1 MKNIGWLP
9 YKLNPIYAGVR
20 IRCLNPLK
28 QLHGDGVIGL
38 YEPDSLARYDAL
50 VCQAMYSHAD
60 AVGDDIAWKD
70 FLAKIDLRR
79 QQGMRLIVDDC
90 DNHLLEQVHSPEW
103 TTQATRI
110 RQLMERADT
119 LVCSTEALLS
129 VVREQGFTQPGYVV
143 GDAVESEAELQF
155 GDSWLRRYL
164 NPKRWPSLRKTAEHK
179 AWVAQQRASG
189 HIPLVWFGNHG
200 VGYAEGGMLDLLKLQ
215 AQLEQM
221 YPTRPVSLTV
231 MSNHRGKYEQH
242 IQPWRIPTRYI
253 DWDRTTFL
261 EVLRA
266 HEVAVVPVQLN
277 DFTRCKSNNRVATAL
292 QNGLNVVADS
302 IPAYEPLR
310 PYCLLDDWQ
319 NLSAY
324 LQNHDL
330 RKSQLQSATAYLQAH
345 CSQAAVAQ
353 QWRQV
358 FERLD

>member
-1 MKNIGWLP
+1 M
-9 YKLNPIYAGVR
+9 
-20 IRCLNPLK
+20 RCFNPLRWLQAH
-28 QLHGDGVIGL
+28 QLPVAIYQPGVPHHFDVVLLQAWSVFATSSDGMD
-38 YEPDSLARYDAL
+38 PDAVLQQVQQLRDQGISIVVDNCDNQFYNPQQDVAWDAQVVRLRALLGMADAL
-50 VCQAMYSHAD
+50 VCATD
-60 AVGDDIAWKD
+60 AV
-70 FLAKIDLRR
+70 
-79 QQGMRLIVDDC
+79 
-90 DNHLLEQVHSPEW
+90 LEI
-103 TTQATRI
+103 T
-110 RQLMERADT
+110 
-119 LVCSTEALLS
+119 
-129 VVREQGFTQPGYVV
+129 REQGFTQPGHVV
-143 GDAVESEAELQF
+143 GDAVESQAELQL

-164 NPKRWPSLRKTAEHK
+164 NPKRWPSLRKAAEHK

-242 IQPWRIPTRYI
+242 IQPWRIPTRYV

-261 EVLRA
+261 ELLRV

-324 LQNHDL
+324 LQTHDL